1 MHTHLH
7 RCGCQILYAPKA
19 YLPLYLL
26 HAYTCGA
33 GTIIHIVW
41 WHWMLPLW
49 KREIEEEGG
58 GERESERVREKS
70 DSCNYMYIISHS

>member
-1 MHTHLH
+1 
-7 RCGCQILYAPKA
+7 
-19 YLPLYLL
+19 
-26 HAYTCGA
+26 
-33 GTIIHIVW
+33 
-41 WHWMLPLW
+41 MLPLW